1 MTRER
6 ASLFSRAEAAEGER
20 SAAREARARLTHRIA
35 VRALG
40 LITLG
45 SGIVTIVSAAGRS
58 LPSRLTTLRGVFPL
72 SFLHISRFLSLLIGF
87 ALAVSSLNIL
97 KRKKRAFVLV
107 MILAGLSVVFH
118 LAKGLDYE
126 EASLSLALMIVLYL
140 ARKNFRVKSSS
151 LPDLR
156 TTLVPLGIALAVTLL
171 YGTVGFWLL
180 EKRDF
185 GVSFSAADSI
195 RRTLSAL
202 VFVQDPF
209 LVPQTRFAVWFLDSL
224 DLISVTALLFIL
236 YSLFRPVF
244 YRLRTL
250 PEERIEAARILD
262 SHGRS
267 SLDPF
272 KLAHDKAFYFSESG
286 ASFIAYRVSRGF
298 AVTLADPVGPEAEL
312 PGLIRSFAGFCED
325 NDWRLA
331 FYQVLPDFLALYRQA
346 GFKKMKVGEDAIVD
360 FEAFNLGG
368 KSMKHIRHALNQF
381 DKTGLRAVYYEPPI
395 PDDVLARLREV
406 SDDWLRIP
414 GRRERGFTVGV
425 FSEAEIRP
433 SPVFAALGPDGRVLA
448 FVNIIRSYAP
458 GETTIDLMRH
468 CRDAPPGIMDS
479 LFVKLFEKQKENGF
493 RRFSL
498 GLAPLSG
505 FLSGEESGA
514 EERAVQ
520 YFLQR
525 LNFIFSYEG
534 LSDYKAKFATHWEPR
549 YTIYRNVFE
558 LPRMAIALLRIS
570 GLSSGVAAN
579 G

>member
-1 MTRER
+1 LKRDIGG
-6 ASLFSRAEAAEGER
+6 SGPP
-20 SAAREARARLTHRIA
+20 SARPPHRRLSARIA
-35 VRALG
+35 VRAVALV
-40 LITLG
+40 TLG

-72 SFLHISRFLSLLIGF
+72 SFVHISRYMSLLIGF

-118 LAKGLDYE
+118 LTKGLDYE
-126 EASLSLALMIVLYL
+126 EAALSLVLMIILFL
-140 ARKNFRVKSSS
+140 ARKNFRVKSG

-156 TTLVPLGIALAVTLL
+156 TTLIPLGIALAVTLL

-185 GVSFSAADSI
+185 GVSFSVADSI

-224 DLISVTALLFIL
+224 DLISVTALLFVL

-250 PEERIEAARILD
+250 PEERADAARILE

-272 KLAHDKAFYFSESG
+272 KLAHDKAFFFSGSC
-286 ASFIAYRVSRGF
+286 ASFVAYRVSRGF
-298 AVTLADPVGPEAEL
+298 AVALADPVGPDEEI

-331 FYQVLPDFLALYRQA
+331 FYQVLPDFLPFYRQA

-360 FEAFNLGG
+360 FDAFNLGG

-395 PDDVLARLREV
+395 PDEVLARLREV

-425 FSEAEIRP
+425 FSEAEIRRT
-433 SPVFAALGPDGRVLA
+433 PVFAAAGPDGRFLA
-448 FVNIIRSYAP
+448 FVNIVRSYAP

-479 LFVKLFEKQKENGF
+479 LFIKLFEQQKQKGF

-505 FLSGEESGA
+505 FLRGEESGA

-549 YTIYRNVFE
+549 YAIYRNVFE

-570 GLSSGVAAN
+570 GLNPGVADR